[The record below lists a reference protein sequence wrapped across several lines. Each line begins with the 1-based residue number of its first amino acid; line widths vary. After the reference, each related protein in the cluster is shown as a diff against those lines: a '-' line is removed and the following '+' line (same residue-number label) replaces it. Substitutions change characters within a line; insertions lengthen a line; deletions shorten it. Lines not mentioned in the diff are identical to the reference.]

1 MASPE
6 AYDRHSGEDF
16 GGDFR
21 AEIRSLRQRRK
32 SGALGLRGLRASSDM
47 VWIYA
52 GAGKPGALIPLA
64 GPLAA
69 CDALRGDQYDLIN
82 QSINQS

>member
-1 MASPE
+1 
-6 AYDRHSGEDF
+6 
-16 GGDFR
+16 
-21 AEIRSLRQRRK
+21 
-32 SGALGLRGLRASSDM
+32 M

-82 QSINQS
+82 QSINTFANLVS